1 MKHYLD
7 LVPISAKIHKKQSRM
22 SIFCIVLAVFLVTT
36 IFGMADMFIRS
47 QILQAQQES
56 GNWHIAIK
64 NISNEEAAIIASRPD
79 IEVFS
84 PYGVLNYRG
93 DLGYTLG
100 GKDVAICGCDE
111 SYITEIWTDQIEEGV
126 FPQTSNEALVT
137 ENAKQI
143 MGVAIGDPIAVETP
157 DGDKLNFTISG
168 FMNNTASIM
177 SGDSYGII
185 LNTEDYCAI
194 YPNVSDGE
202 PNDYGIMFFTQ
213 FANTRNTTLES
224 RSVSM
229 MFCGSE
235 IIQSINDTVLP
246 YIFGTTIKNAMT
258 PIKKIMTGTEKTTL
272 PISFLSTAA
281 VLSGSFITGGTTSTT
296 RTEFTVCLPL
306 ALVLWSVSSFCTA
319 GAAGVTFGTSKFGA
333 SPMLS
338 NKCLLIELFLSSL
351 LCSIMVDSYRTSPIV
366 EAYCFW

>member
-93 DLGYTLG
+93 ELGYTLG

-111 SYITEIWTDQIEEGV
+111 SYITEIWTDQLEEGV

-143 MGVAIGDPIAVETP
+143 MGVAIGDSIAVETP

-168 FMNNTASIM
+168 FMNNT
-177 SGDSYGII
+177 
-185 LNTEDYCAI
+185 
-194 YPNVSDGE
+194 
-202 PNDYGIMFFTQ
+202 
-213 FANTRNTTLES
+213 
-224 RSVSM
+224 
-229 MFCGSE
+229 
-235 IIQSINDTVLP
+235 
-246 YIFGTTIKNAMT
+246 
-258 PIKKIMTGTEKTTL
+258 
-272 PISFLSTAA
+272 
-281 VLSGSFITGGTTSTT
+281 
-296 RTEFTVCLPL
+296 
-306 ALVLWSVSSFCTA
+306 
-319 GAAGVTFGTSKFGA
+319 
-333 SPMLS
+333 
-338 NKCLLIELFLSSL
+338 CLL
-351 LCSIMVDSYRTSPIV
+351 YTSPSPRDRG
-366 EAYCFW
+366 